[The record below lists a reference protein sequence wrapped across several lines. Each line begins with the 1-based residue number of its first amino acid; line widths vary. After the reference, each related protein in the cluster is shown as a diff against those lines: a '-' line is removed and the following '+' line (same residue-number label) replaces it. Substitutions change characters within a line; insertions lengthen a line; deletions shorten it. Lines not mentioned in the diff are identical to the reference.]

1 MTTLVHGATR
11 DATTTP
17 GGPTPDGLVEP
28 GHVGEQRSRRTLD
41 LVLRLSVPVLIVVV
55 WSYASASGAISE
67 KVFPA
72 PLSVVDAFVE
82 LVRDGTLWD
91 NLAVSLRRVGVGFAI
106 GGSIGLVLGVVAGL
120 FRLGDQLIDPTIQMV
135 RTIPFL
141 AIAPLLIIWF
151 GIGELPKIVIIAA
164 ASAFPIYVNAYGG
177 VRDVD
182 PKLMEAGRVFGL
194 GRAGLIRHIVV
205 PSAVPSI
212 LVGLRLSL
220 AISLIALIVAEQSN
234 APQGLGFLM
243 TSAQQFFQT
252 DILVVCI
259 LIYAVWG
266 LGVDLVVR
274 LLERVLLPWRVAR
287 R

>member
-1 MTTLVHGATR
+1 MTTLVHGGTR
-11 DATTTP
+11 GATTTP
-17 GGPTPDGLVEP
+17 GGPAPDGLVEP

-41 LVLRLSVPVLIVVV
+41 LVLRLSVPVIIVVV
-55 WSYASASGAISE
+55 WAYASASGAISE